1 MLFWSSCTSIRS
13 YAEFPEVDFRPELIS
28 TKKLNEFALQSLKS
42 RLLNYVKM
50 HGGIGSQQ
58 EVAHILG
65 VARPSLARAI
75 SELSNEGCIQIE
87 GKEMFID
94 EENSKKYF

>member
-1 MLFWSSCTSIRS
+1 MHQYPVVIQNFLKMITDRSLFLS
-13 YAEFPEVDFRPELIS
+13 
-28 TKKLNEFALQSLKS
+28 KKLNEFALQSLKS

-50 HGGIGSQQ
+50 HGSIGSQQ

>member
-1 MLFWSSCTSIRS
+1 
-13 YAEFPEVDFRPELIS
+13 
-28 TKKLNEFALQSLKS
+28 
-42 RLLNYVKM
+42 M

-87 GKEMFID
+87 GKEMFIN